1 MILTKLKKIY
11 SKDLMNQASS
21 LSFHTILAIVPM
33 LIIFF
38 SLFLN
43 IASFQKHTKMIKEFI
58 FSSIM
63 PSSQESF
70 IINIEKFISNG
81 TSISTIGLFFVVMV
95 SVMFFKDYEHIV
107 SKIFNTP
114 KRSVWQGIS
123 TYWTLITFTPLGLG
137 LSFYLS
143 NFLFDN
149 WQLNIV
155 KILPF
160 FIIWFMMF
168 VVILISPNKKL
179 KIVNVAFVS
188 LLASG
193 TWYTLKNAFVFYVT
207 YNKTYTSLYGSFS
220 TFMFFLMWIYL
231 SWIIF
236 LYALNFIAY
245 LEKRRDNKK
254 KSNITLEKDI

>member
-1 MILTKLKKIY
+1 MILKIFKRVY
-11 SKDLMNQASS
+11 SKDLLHYASS

-43 IASFQKHTKMIKEFI
+43 IASFQGYSSKIKEFI

-63 PSSQESF
+63 PSYQESF
-70 IINIEKFISNG
+70 SENIEKFISNSSNI
-81 TSISTIGLFFVVMV
+81 SIVGLFSVVVV

-107 SKIFNTP
+107 SRIFHTS
-114 KRSVWQGIS
+114 KRTVWQGIS

-137 LSFYLS
+137 VSFYLS
-143 NFLFDN
+143 TFIQSNLDI
-149 WQLNIV
+149 NIL
-155 KILPF
+155 KIFPF
-160 FIIWFMMF
+160 FIIWFLMF

-179 KIVNVAFVS
+179 QIRNVAFVS

-193 TWYTLKNAFVFYVT
+193 VWYILKMGFVFYVT

-220 TFMFFLMWIYL
+220 TFMFFLVWIYL

-236 LYALNFIAY
+236 LYALNFVAY
-245 LEKRRDNKK
+245 LDK
-254 KSNITLEKDI
+254 KSNKHPK